1 MPRRLSPQRICPAS
15 AVEPLIRKKST
26 WQSKRRKSLPRRAS
40 QEKTEV
46 DKAMMR
52 PLWSGTITFGLV
64 SVPVE
69 MYPALRSD
77 RAPLRMLS
85 PDGVPLSRRYFSQES
100 GRDLDDDQ
108 MIRGYE
114 IEKGKYIVVT
124 DGELEKLA
132 PRKSRDIDLRRFV
145 DEQAIPPIYFERGYY
160 LTPGAGTEKAYRLLA
175 RIMEDRGRVGIGT
188 FVMRGKEYLVA
199 IAAENGIL
207 RAQTLRF
214 ADEIRSPEDI
224 GLPRKKKVAKS
235 AVTKFEKL
243 IAGRSEKQL
252 STKELKDE
260 QTDRVL
266 KLVKSK
272 RSRGKDIV
280 EAEEESSGG
289 GKVVDI
295 MDVLKKSLAAKA

>member
-1 MPRRLSPQRICPAS
+1 
-15 AVEPLIRKKST
+15 
-26 WQSKRRKSLPRRAS
+26 
-40 QEKTEV
+40 
-46 DKAMMR
+46 MR

-69 MYPALRSD
+69 MYPANRSD

-85 PDGVPLSRRYFSQES
+85 SDGVPLSRRYYSQES
-100 GRDLDDDQ
+100 GKDLDDDQ
-108 MIRGYE
+108 MVRGYE
-114 IEKGKYIVVT
+114 IEKGKYVEVT
-124 DGELEKLA
+124 DEELEKLA
-132 PRKSRDIDLRRFV
+132 PEKSRDIDLRRFV

-160 LTPGAGTEKAYRLLA
+160 LTPGGETEKAYRLLA
-175 RIMEDRGRVGIGT
+175 KIMEDSERIGIGT

-214 ADEIRSPEDI
+214 ANEIRSPADV
-224 GLPRKKKVAKS
+224 GLPKKEKVSKA

-243 IAGRSEKQL
+243 ISKHSEKQL
-252 STKELKDE
+252 SMRELKDE
-260 QTDRVL
+260 PTERLL

-272 RSRGKDIV
+272 KSRHKDIV
-280 EAEEESSGG
+280 ETEEKSSD

-295 MDVLKKSLAAKA
+295 MDVLKKSLAAKR

>member
-1 MPRRLSPQRICPAS
+1 
-15 AVEPLIRKKST
+15 
-26 WQSKRRKSLPRRAS
+26 
-40 QEKTEV
+40 
-46 DKAMMR
+46 MMR

-64 SVPVE
+64 SVPVD
-69 MYPALRSD
+69 MYPANRSD

-85 PDGVPLSRRYFSQES
+85 PDGVPLSRRYYSQES

-124 DGELEKLA
+124 DDELEKLA

-145 DEQAIPPIYFERGYY
+145 DDQAIPPIYFERGYY

-175 RIMEDRGRVGIGT
+175 KTMEENGRAGIGT

-214 ADEIRSPEDI
+214 ADEIRSSEDI
-224 GLPRKKKVAKS
+224 GLPKKKKVAKS

-243 IAGRSEKQL
+243 IARRSEKQL
-252 STKELKDE
+252 STKELKDA

-280 EAEEESSGG
+280 EVEEESGG
-289 GKVVDI
+289 DGNVVDI

>member
-1 MPRRLSPQRICPAS
+1 
-15 AVEPLIRKKST
+15 
-26 WQSKRRKSLPRRAS
+26 
-40 QEKTEV
+40 
-46 DKAMMR
+46 MR

-69 MYPALRSD
+69 MYPANRSD

-85 PDGVPLSRRYFSQES
+85 SDGVPLSRRYYSQES
-100 GRDLDDDQ
+100 GKDLDDEQ

-114 IEKGKYIVVT
+114 IEKGKYVEVT
-124 DGELEKLA
+124 DEELEKLA
-132 PRKSRDIDLRRFV
+132 PEKSRDIDLRRFV

-160 LTPGAGTEKAYRLLA
+160 LTPGGETEKAYRLLA
-175 RIMEDRGRVGIGT
+175 KIMEDSERIGIGT

-199 IAAENGIL
+199 ITSENGIL

-214 ADEIRSPEDI
+214 ANEIRSPAEI
-224 GLPRKKKVAKS
+224 GLPKKEKVQKS

-243 IAGRSEKQL
+243 IEKQSEKQL
-252 STKELKDE
+252 STRELRDE
-260 QTDRVL
+260 QTERLL

-272 RSRGKDIV
+272 KSHHKDV
-280 EAEEESSGG
+280 FETEEKSSDD

-295 MDVLKKSLAAKA
+295 MDVLKKSLTAHR